1 MDRSRILIAFL
12 LISIAFSLLIGLVNV
27 AVAGRGSEFA
37 ASAESF
43 FSTGRAGVAV
53 VRIEGPIVDG
63 YGSGGDSGADRIVAR
78 LKEARHDSSV
88 RGVIL
93 AINSPGGSV
102 GGTKKIYDE
111 VIRLR
116 EAKPTVA
123 VISSIAASGGYYVA
137 AAAEKIY
144 AYPSA
149 ILGSIGV
156 ISFHL
161 NVSGLLRQ
169 YGVQVLPIKSGRYKD
184 SSYPFRNMTNEE
196 LDMRESVQ
204 QAAYTQFIRDVAD
217 GRKERFSDVQNK
229 WADARIFS
237 GEQARRE
244 KLIDEFGDNQTALEY
259 IKKKLDTKRDL
270 PLLEPKRDFF
280 EDLLRSLPGVKAQPS
295 AGRWGAL
302 LSEPVLY
309 LYPDNMGL
317 LADLKAAFPSGAA
330 R

>member
-1 MDRSRILIAFL
+1 MDRSRVLIAFL
-12 LISIAFSLLIGLVNV
+12 LVTVLGSLLVGLVNV

-37 ASAESF
+37 STAESF
-43 FSTGRAGVAV
+43 FSTGNAGVALIRV
-53 VRIEGPIVDG
+53 EGPIIDG
-63 YGSGGDSGADRIVAR
+63 HGSPSESGADRIVAR
-78 LKEARHDSSV
+78 LREARKDSAI

-93 AINSPGGSV
+93 AVNSPGGSV

-137 AAAEKIY
+137 AAAERIY

-149 ILGSIGV
+149 LIGSIGV

-161 NVSGLLRQ
+161 NVGGLLKQ

-184 SSYPFRNMTNEE
+184 ASYPFRNMTPEE

-217 GRKERFSDVQNK
+217 GRKERFSDVQTK

-244 KLIDEFGDNQTALEY
+244 KLIDDFGDRQTALEY
-259 IKKKLDTKRDL
+259 IKKRLDTKRDL
-270 PLLEPKRDFF
+270 PILEPRREFF
-280 EDLLRSLPGVKAQPS
+280 DELLRSLPGVSERASMPVWN
-295 AGRWGAL
+295 RL
-302 LSEPVLY
+302 LGEPFLY
-309 LYPDNMGL
+309 LYPGGL
-317 LADLKAAFPSGAA
+317 SAEIMTLLGA
-330 R
+330 RRSR